1 MESPRRSADPAAP
14 VRASEPGGSGSNGRE
29 PRLFDNRNF
38 RLFFFG
44 QIVSN
49 TGTWLQNVA
58 QGVLVLRLTD
68 SSLMVGVTN
77 AALFLP
83 VLLLAMFGGR
93 LADAFDRRR
102 LLISTQVL
110 AMAATGVL
118 ALLAA
123 SGNVSVAAVIVVAVL
138 VGVQYAVSIPAMGAL
153 LPALVDRSLLGQA
166 IGMNSVTYNLARVI
180 GPIIATAA
188 IAGAGFGWA
197 FAINSASF
205 LALIVALSLLRL
217 ERQPAGEARGGSV
230 REVMRI
236 AWRNPR
242 LRVMLFGVAA
252 VSMAADPV
260 VTLGPTF
267 AQDVFGRSD
276 NDAGLIVAAFGLGS
290 ILAAVFLSRTFRA
303 PGDARL
309 KVLPWSMTL
318 MAAGLAG
325 FAFVPSFWPALV
337 VLMAGGV
344 GYLLA
349 STAWTTALQ
358 EEVEDRMRGRIMG
371 LWTIAFLGTRPIAAL
386 IDGAVADLAGP
397 RVAVLVI
404 LVPLALVTLIG
415 VPRLRSAA
423 PQATVSS

>member
-1 MESPRRSADPAAP
+1 VQM
-14 VRASEPGGSGSNGRE
+14 
-29 PRLFDNRNF
+29 NF
-38 RLFFFG
+38 
-44 QIVSN
+44 S
-49 TGTWLQNVA
+49 
-58 QGVLVLRLTD
+58 
-68 SSLMVGVTN
+68 
-77 AALFLP
+77 
-83 VLLLAMFGGR
+83 
-93 LADAFDRRR
+93 
-102 LLISTQVL
+102 
-110 AMAATGVL
+110 
-118 ALLAA
+118 
-123 SGNVSVAAVIVVAVL
+123 
-138 VGVQYAVSIPAMGAL
+138 
-153 LPALVDRSLLGQA
+153 
-166 IGMNSVTYNLARVI
+166 RVI

-188 IAGAGFGWA
+188 IAGVGFGWA

-205 LALIVALSLLRL
+205 LALIVALSMIRID
-217 ERQPAGEARGGSV
+217 RQPAGEARGGSV
-230 REVMRI
+230 RDVTRL

-242 LRVMLFGVAA
+242 LRIMLFGVAA

-290 ILAAVFLSRTFRA
+290 ILAALFLSRTFRA

-325 FAFVPSFWPALV
+325 FAFVPAFWPALV

-344 GYLLA
+344 GYLLS

-404 LVPLALVTLIG
+404 LVPLVLVALFG
-415 VPRLRSAA
+415 VPQLRKVPAA
-423 PQATVSS
+423 AGSGSEVSSRS